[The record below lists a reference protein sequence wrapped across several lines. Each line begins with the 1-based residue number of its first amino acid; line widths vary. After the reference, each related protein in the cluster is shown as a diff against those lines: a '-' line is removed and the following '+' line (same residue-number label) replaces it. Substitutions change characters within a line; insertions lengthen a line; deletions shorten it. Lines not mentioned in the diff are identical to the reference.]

1 MGPCVASAD
10 ELELGSLAIRTT
22 VSGEVLQESSTA
34 NLIFAAEELVE
45 YCSRGLTLEAGTVI
59 ATGTPGGV
67 GDSRDPKRY
76 LREGDVVAVWVEGVG
91 TLTNPVE
98 VER

>member
-1 MGPCVASAD
+1 VADLDA
-10 ELELGSLAIRTT
+10 LGVRTT
-22 VSGEVLQESSTA
+22 VSGEVLQEA
-34 NLIFAAEELVE
+34 NTRDLIFPFADLVA
-45 YCSRGLTLEAGTVI
+45 YCSTGITLEAGTVI

-76 LREGDVVAVWVEGVG
+76 LEEGDTVEVWVEGAG

-98 VER
+98 REQG